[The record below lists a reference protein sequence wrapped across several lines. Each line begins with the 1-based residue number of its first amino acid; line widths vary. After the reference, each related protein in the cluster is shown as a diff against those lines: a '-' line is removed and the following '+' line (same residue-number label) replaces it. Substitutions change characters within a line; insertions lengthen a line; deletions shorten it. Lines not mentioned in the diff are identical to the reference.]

1 MRPPFLLSSA
11 LFTFARNTPKF
22 QRVLQRLPLQFS
34 TLPKLATSTPRE
46 APGSQYEYIDDSVE
60 LLERYLPGGYHP
72 ISIGDLL
79 NNRYRVVHK
88 LGHGTFST
96 IWLAHDKQKAAYV
109 AVKVSTADSTPR
121 EADVLCTIASSSSHP
136 DHPGR
141 AMIARIQDQFELQ
154 GPNGR
159 HLCYVTAPARCS
171 VAAANFCRL
180 FAVETARSLATQLVL
195 AVAYIHGQ
203 GFVHGDIHL
212 GNVLIRLP
220 SSLDQLSVDQLYE
233 KFKTPLVEPVVRHDK
248 QPLPAGVP
256 SHATLPVWLGKR
268 ANEILPTEAHLIL
281 SDFGEAFSPSDPHQR
296 KLGEQ
301 CRSPAAFLPPEAH
314 FEPEKP
320 ISFPCDIWTL
330 ACAIWSILGS
340 RDLFES
346 MLATSDDIS
355 KQQMDILGPLP
366 LEWWTAW
373 EARPRYFDEG
383 GQPNEGRFVYPS
395 LEHQFERFIQK
406 RRQGDRMG
414 EFDAEEARAL
424 LDMIRP
430 MLAFKPE
437 QRATIEM
444 VLASDWMIKWGLPE
458 FQKLQPVN

>member
-1 MRPPFLLSSA
+1 MSWFLLGFLASRGWPCSFIPIRLAWVHSPGPVVLTTKVICNSLVTSIMRPPFLLSSA
-11 LFTFARNTPKF
+11 LFTFVRNTPKF
-22 QRVLQRLPLQFS
+22 QRVLQRLPRQFS
-34 TLPKLATSTPRE
+34 TLPKHAMSTPRE

-141 AMIARIQDQFELQ
+141 AMIPRIQDQFELQ

-203 GFVHGDIHL
+203 GFVHG
-212 GNVLIRLP
+212 G
-220 SSLDQLSVDQLYE
+220 
-233 KFKTPLVEPVVRHDK
+233 
-248 QPLPAGVP
+248 
-256 SHATLPVWLGKR
+256 
-268 ANEILPTEAHLIL
+268 
-281 SDFGEAFSPSDPHQR
+281 
-296 KLGEQ
+296 
-301 CRSPAAFLPPEAH
+301 
-314 FEPEKP
+314 
-320 ISFPCDIWTL
+320 
-330 ACAIWSILGS
+330 
-340 RDLFES
+340 
-346 MLATSDDIS
+346 
-355 KQQMDILGPLP
+355 
-366 LEWWTAW
+366 
-373 EARPRYFDEG
+373 
-383 GQPNEGRFVYPS
+383 
-395 LEHQFERFIQK
+395 
-406 RRQGDRMG
+406 
-414 EFDAEEARAL
+414 
-424 LDMIRP
+424 
-430 MLAFKPE
+430 
-437 QRATIEM
+437 
-444 VLASDWMIKWGLPE
+444 
-458 FQKLQPVN
+458 